1 MQAMMLSMGS
11 THTQLLH
18 QLLPVSL
25 PPQPFGT
32 SSPPAR
38 TSTGAP
44 RVQRVRAVTQSENGH
59 GNSSLRRGNEWRM
72 DRWPTQKLRRT
83 GGRHFLRSRDENK
96 KRV

>member
-32 SSPPAR
+32 SSPPAC

-44 RVQRVRAVTQSENGH
+44 RVQRMKAVTQSENGQRKLL
-59 GNSSLRRGNEWRM
+59 SSTR
-72 DRWPTQKLRRT
+72 Q
-83 GGRHFLRSRDENK
+83 
-96 KRV
+96 